1 MKKYELSLTRNYVSS
16 WGTIEA
22 IRELIQNAYDEK
34 NEDIE
39 FGKGYISITNKGVSI
54 PSSTLALGTS
64 TKRDDIDKVGCY
76 GEGFKLAIL
85 VLLREGYDVSI
96 VNGNKIWS
104 PSFEYSELFET
115 EVLCIEETEGNGNDL
130 TFTVSG
136 IPQYTIDELKE
147 DFIGINNESYNSI
160 STMYGEILTDEKY
173 KGKMF
178 VNGLPIM
185 SDGKFEFG
193 YNFKP
198 EYVSLDRDRKSI
210 NLRELYEIT
219 SLAITYMDNPD
230 FDLIDNIIDGH
241 SDDGYYLK
249 QRNINLND
257 DFVKEYSEHLKERF
271 GVDDNTIV
279 VNEESKEIIKELKRK
294 QQDDSSIKFVETP
307 KAIYAD
313 VLNRNN
319 SYSSNMLNDIHNEI
333 RHKSEIEE
341 AWDNYEYSNYKDLKE
356 WFDEYYYNKGVGN
369 DGEDRFKEILS
380 DMEPSNFDLIRE
392 EVWK

>member
-16 WGTIEA
+16 WGTTEA

-39 FGKGYISITNKGVSI
+39 FGKGYITISNRGVSI
-54 PSSTLALGTS
+54 PSSTLALGAS

-85 VLLREGYDVSI
+85 VLLREGYDVNI
-96 VNGNKIWS
+96 TNGNKIWS

-115 EVLCIEETEGNGNDL
+115 EVLCIEETEGNGDSL
-130 TFTVSG
+130 TFEISG
-136 IPQYTIDELKE
+136 IPQSTIDDLQNE
-147 DFIGINNESYNSI
+147 FIGINNESYSSI

-185 SDGKFEFG
+185 SDGKFDFG

-219 SLAITYMDNPD
+219 SLAVTYMDNPD
-230 FDLIDNIIDGH
+230 FDLIDSIIDRH
-241 SDDGYYLK
+241 SDDGYYLR

-257 DFVKEYSEHLKERF
+257 DFVKDYSEHLRERF
-271 GVDDNTIV
+271 GVDDKTII

-294 QQDDSSIKFVETP
+294 QQDDENIKFIETP

-313 VLNRNN
+313 LLNRNN
-319 SYSSNMLNDIHNEI
+319 SYSSNVLNDIHNEI
-333 RHKSEIEE
+333 NQKSAIEE
-341 AWDNYEYSNYKDLKE
+341 AWDSYNYSDYKMFKE
-356 WFDEYYYNKGVGN
+356 WFDECCTNLNSEEKDN
-369 DGEDRFKEILS
+369 FKDIMS
-380 DMEPSNFDLIRE
+380 NIEPSDFDLIRE
-392 EVWK
+392 EVWN